1 MTTDTAE
8 RTIAVIA
15 KFREIPEDQITLETS
30 LEELKMD
37 SLDGLNLIFELEEE
51 FDIMIPDDKALQM
64 KTIGEMVAGIDLIRS
79 GESLEDVS
87 EEDMEMFRAAVK
99 VRESGKAATA
109 KPSKKAET
117 AKDVKISD
125 DVIADETVETSD
137 DVVTSED
144 VKTADDVVVTTDDVE
159 TPTETKETAAEGK

>member
-1 MTTDTAE
+1 MNTDTAE

-15 KFREIPEDQITLETS
+15 KFREIPEDQITVDTS

-87 EEDMEMFRAAVK
+87 DEEMEMFRDAVK
-99 VRESGKAATA
+99 ANE
-109 KPSKKAET
+109 AET
-117 AKDVKISD
+117 SENAETSEKVETAEDVKTTEDVVMDENVKTSD
-125 DVIADETVETSD
+125 DVITSD
-137 DVVTSED
+137 DVVTSG
-144 VKTADDVVVTTDDVE
+144 DVE
-159 TPTETKETAAEGK
+159 TPEKMETEETAAEGK

>member
-30 LEELKMD
+30 LAELKMD

-87 EEDMEMFRAAVK
+87 DDDMEKFRAAAK
-99 VRESGKAATA
+99 VGETG
-109 KPSKKAET
+109 KAET
-117 AKDVKISD
+117 AEDVKNSD
-125 DVIADETVETSD
+125 DVLTTETVETA
-137 DVVTSED
+137 E
-144 VKTADDVVVTTDDVE
+144 DVE
-159 TPTETKETAAEGK
+159 TPEKAETEETAAEGK

>member
-1 MTTDTAE
+1 MNTDTAE

-51 FDIMIPDDKALQM
+51 FDIMIPDDKALKM

-87 EEDMEMFRAAVK
+87 DEDMEKFRDAVK
-99 VRESGKAATA
+99 TGQAVATEDV
-109 KPSKKAET
+109 ET
-117 AKDVKISD
+117 SEA
-125 DVIADETVETSD
+125 VETSD
-137 DVVTSED
+137 DVVASG
-144 VKTADDVVVTTDDVE
+144 DVE
-159 TPTETKETAAEGK
+159 TPEKAETEETAAEGK

>member
-1 MTTDTAE
+1 MITDTAE

-30 LEELKMD
+30 LAELKMD

-87 EEDMEMFRAAVK
+87 EEDMEMFRAAAK
-99 VRESGKAATA
+99 AGETGESATA
-109 KPSKKAET
+109 KNSDKVSSTENIET
-117 AKDVKISD
+117 SEDVITNETVKTAD
-125 DVIADETVETSD
+125 DVM
-137 DVVTSED
+137 TSED
-144 VKTADDVVVTTDDVE
+144 VKTPE
-159 TPTETKETAAEGK
+159 KAEGK

>member
-87 EEDMEMFRAAVK
+87 EEDMERFRDAVK
-99 VRESGKAATA
+99 TGEVKTSE
-109 KPSKKAET
+109 KAE
-117 AKDVKISD
+117 
-125 DVIADETVETSD
+125 ADETVKTSD

-144 VKTADDVVVTTDDVE
+144 VKTADDVETTDNVK
-159 TPTETKETAAEGK
+159 TPTTAETEESAAEGK